1 MAEPFRL
8 QTILDLSQ
16 TRMDE
21 SARALAALIA
31 SEHDQTRKLALLE
44 NYRKEYQD
52 QFMSAA
58 RSGLTPGQ
66 WSNYAAFLTRIDDA
80 IGHQQ
85 QQVAQSRDRA
95 QIGQQEWLN
104 TRTRVKAFETLSD
117 RHQATLVKRE
127 ARAEQRVTD
136 DRSGRLQ
143 PDEQ

>member
-31 SEHDQTRKLALLE
+31 SEHDQSRKLTMLE
-44 NYRKEYQD
+44 DYRKEYQD
-52 QFMSAA
+52 QFMAAA
-58 RSGLTPGQ
+58 RNGMTPGQ
-66 WSNYAAFLTRIDDA
+66 WSNYSAFLARIDDA

-85 QQVAQSRDRA
+85 QQVEQSRDRA
-95 QIGQQEWLN
+95 QAGQREWLD

-117 RHQATLVKRE
+117 RHQAELVKRE
-127 ARAEQRVTD
+127 AKAEQRVAD
-136 DRSGRLQ
+136 DRSGRLLA
-143 PDEQ
+143 DD